1 MKNLYCNVVLLTFIL
16 SSCGNEDG
24 NNSGGINIDYVGQWT
39 LTFVATYQGSECSGD
54 MMGSGDG
61 STNGSTFVTLYEDG
75 TYLNTDNLACTEPG
89 NANDNNCQGT
99 WSSDESAITLTSF
112 FSMDYSL
119 GQENGATTMTS
130 ELEGSTTS
138 NGETYATCT
147 KSVFT
152 QQ

>member
-1 MKNLYCNVVLLTFIL
+1 MRNLYSSLVLFSLIL
-16 SSCGNEDG
+16 FSCDDGDG
-24 NNSGGINIDYVGQWT
+24 NNSGSINIDYIGQWT
-39 LTFVATYQGSECSGD
+39 LTFVATYQSSECSGD

-61 STNGSTFVTLYEDG
+61 STDGSIFITLYEDG
-75 TYLNTDNLACTEPG
+75 TYLNTDDFACPEPG

-99 WSSDESAITLTSF
+99 WSSDESVITLTSF
-112 FSMDYSL
+112 FSMYYSL
-119 GQENGATTMTS
+119 GQENGATTMTL

>member
-1 MKNLYCNVVLLTFIL
+1 MRNLYSSLVLFSLIL
-16 SSCGNEDG
+16 FSCDDGDG
-24 NNSGGINIDYVGQWT
+24 NNSGSINIDYIGQWT
-39 LTFVATYQGSECSGD
+39 LTFVATYQSSECSGD

-61 STNGSTFVTLYEDG
+61 STDGSIFITLYEDG
-75 TYLNTDNLACTEPG
+75 TYLNTDDFACSEPG

-99 WSSDESAITLTSF
+99 WSSDESVITLTSF

-119 GQENGATTMTS
+119 GQENGATTMTL